1 MAWTVERTGDL
12 KVLKEVLKGALE
24 GKTGKIEEGT
34 DLGEKIKGL
43 DLDTLSLGLLLD
55 SQQRREE
62 GIGCK
67 DLEFRRLLRAGVT
80 NLRVFNA
87 EMALNIQKLRELI

>member
-1 MAWTVERTGDL
+1 MPSATINI
-12 KVLKEVLKGALE
+12 EVLFS
-24 GKTGKIEEGT
+24 KTGKIEEGT